1 MASWLQSVLGKHVPC
16 HSDLEFR
23 RALQDGTILCS
34 AANVVSQ
41 SANMQVRRVLE
52 GNPGNPAVIAL
63 EVTVWC
69 LSPLDAFHTLPTH
82 IALLMSLSTV
92 LYV

>member
-34 AANVVSQ
+34 AANVVAQ

-63 EVTVWC
+63 RLRSGVFRPSTP
-69 LSPLDAFHTLPTH
+69 SIPYPHTLRF
-82 IALLMSLSTV
+82 
-92 LYV
+92 